1 MNNMEEKLWDY
12 IDGTCSEEERLAI
25 AALIEKDESW
35 RKAFNN
41 MSEINSDVS
50 SLTLEEPSM
59 AFSYKVME
67 GIRAH
72 EAAKPLKTAT
82 NNYIISAIAG
92 FFILSIVVLIV
103 YLFSGTTQSV
113 GGNNLNLDLPD
124 FSALASASTI
134 KIFFYTDVMLLLFL
148 VDAFLR
154 RKRGVNIS
162 KSV

>member
-35 RKAFNN
+35 RKAFND
-41 MSEINSDVS
+41 MLEINSDIS
-50 SLTLEEPSM
+50 ALTFEEPSM

-72 EAAKPLKTAT
+72 EAARPLKTAT

-92 FFILSIVVLIV
+92 FFIFSIVVLIV
-103 YLFSGTTQSV
+103 YLLFGIPQSV
-113 GGNNLNLDLPD
+113 GSGSVNLKLPD
-124 FSALASASTI
+124 FSALASTSAI
-134 KIFFYTDVMLLLFL
+134 KIFFYADVMLLLFL

-154 RKRGVNIS
+154 RKRGVNVS